1 MSTEEQVKDLLGKK
15 FDSRRVVSVI
25 KHFLKCVQGFEQT
38 DWEKSLTKAG
48 KFIEATVKLL
58 CLYCDDTLP
67 RPREFKASLYAQK
80 ITNINK
86 KTLPE
91 DEIRLQIPRACIF
104 TYDITSNRGARHD
117 PEELDPNEMDATV
130 AISTCSWI
138 LAELVRFSAKEDIDI
153 DKAKEIVDSL
163 IKRKY
168 PTFEEID
175 GRVYVDHRKYKSAPE
190 CALLILYKLYPKRVD
205 KKTIADLL
213 TRHSLRRQ
221 AHHLERL
228 KPYIDIDTNG
238 NILLRETGRQKE
250 EQILNRKKLKKNI

>member
-1 MSTEEQVKDLLGKK
+1 MNIEQRVKDLLCKK
-15 FDSRRVVSVI
+15 FIHRRVDSVI
-25 KHFLKCVQGFEQT
+25 NHFLVCAQKFKDS
-38 DWEKSLTKAG
+38 DWENSLTKAG
-48 KFIEATVKLL
+48 KFVEAVVKMIWI
-58 CLYCDDTLP
+58 YCSGTLP

-91 DEIRLQIPRACIF
+91 DEMRLQIPRACIF

-153 DKAKEIVDSL
+153 DKAKGIVDSL

-175 GRVYVDHRKYKSAPE
+175 GRVYVDQYASAPE
-190 CALLILYKLYPKRVD
+190 CALLILYGLYPRRID
-205 KKTIADLL
+205 KKTLVDLL
-213 TRHSLRRQ
+213 IRHGFKRTALKF
-221 AHHLERL
+221 ERL
-228 KPYIDIDTNG
+228 KQYVDINIAG
-238 NILLRETGRQKE
+238 NILLRATGRQKA
-250 EQILNRKKLKKNI
+250 EQILNREN